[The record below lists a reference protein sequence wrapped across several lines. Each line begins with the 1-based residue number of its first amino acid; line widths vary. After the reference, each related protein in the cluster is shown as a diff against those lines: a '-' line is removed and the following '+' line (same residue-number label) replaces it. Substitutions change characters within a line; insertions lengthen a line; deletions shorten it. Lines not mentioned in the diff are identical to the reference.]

1 MTQNSDLLISPTQFE
16 THFSQEEGHMFSRVT
31 PQALEHP
38 KMIAVSQGTA
48 QLLGLNS
55 QALAAPSNAEFWAG
69 NWAADSADTKNAP
82 LRPIAAVYSG
92 HQFGVWAGQLG
103 DGRAMSLG
111 SLKDIH
117 GQSQELQFKGAG
129 TTPYSRGAD
138 GRAVLRSSCREFLCS
153 EAMVGL
159 GIPTTRVLTFVGSD
173 TPVFRENLETAAVV
187 TRVAPSFIRFGSFE
201 HYLYNDQ
208 PDRLR
213 ALANFVIDFH
223 YPDCRLAT
231 NPFAA
236 LLAQIV
242 SRSAQLVA
250 QWQSVGFC
258 HGVLN
263 TDNMSILGLTIDYGP
278 FGFLDSF
285 DPAHICNHTDRSG
298 RYSYQNQPSMVQWN
312 CYALGQTMVPL
323 IGSVDET
330 KAILGGF
337 KALFETAMKQLW
349 QDKLGLNQRLEDDDA
364 LVDSMFDVMQR
375 NQVDWTLWFRS
386 LSQADLDP
394 AQPCTALRDL
404 CLNRDDCDAWIN
416 QYRQRLE
423 RNTIDPAARRQAMH
437 RINPKYILRNYLA
450 QEAIDKTAAGQYD
463 ELARLQQVLAHP
475 YEEQEQFNDYAKI
488 PPDWAS
494 KIEVSCSS

>member
-1 MTQNSDLLISPTQFE
+1 MTQKFELLFSPTPFQ
-16 THFSQEEGHMFSRVT
+16 THFAAQDGSMFSLVA
-31 PQALEHP
+31 PQALDTP

-48 QLLGLNS
+48 NLLGLDANDLG
-55 QALAAPSNAEFWAG
+55 ALSNADFWGG
-69 NWAADSADTKNAP
+69 NWANAQQTSIT
-82 LRPIAAVYSG
+82 PIAQVYSG

-103 DGRAMSLG
+103 DGRAMSIG
-111 SLKDIH
+111 SVKDVH
-117 GQSQELQFKGAG
+117 GQMQEVQFKGAG

-159 GIPTTRVLTFVGSD
+159 GIPTTRVLTFVGSQ

-208 PDRLR
+208 PERLK
-213 ALANFVIDFH
+213 ALADFVIDFH
-223 YPDCRLAT
+223 YPDCRLAN
-231 NPFAA
+231 NPYAA
-236 LLAQIV
+236 LLKQV
-242 SRSAQLVA
+242 VNRSASLVA

-285 DPAHICNHTDRSG
+285 DPAHICNHTDRAG

-312 CYALGQTMVPL
+312 CYALGQTMVSL
-323 IGSVDET
+323 IGSVDQT
-330 KAILGGF
+330 KEILGGF
-337 KALFETAMKQLW
+337 KAVFETRMKQIW
-349 QDKLGLNQRLEDDDA
+349 QDKLGLSQKLDGDDH
-364 LVDSMFDVMQR
+364 LIDSMFEMMER
-375 NQVDWTLWFRS
+375 NQTDWTLWFRS
-386 LSQADLDP
+386 LSQADLDQ
-394 AQPCTALRDL
+394 ATPCAVLRNL
-404 CLNRDDCDAWIN
+404 CLDRDDCDAWVN
-416 QYRQRLE
+416 QYRQRLSQ
-423 RNTIDPAARRQAMH
+423 NTLAPAKRRQAMH

-450 QEAIDKTAAGQYD
+450 QVAIDKTAAGD
-463 ELARLQQVLAHP
+463 LEELARLQQVLAHP
-475 YEEQEQFNDYAKI
+475 YDEQEQFNDYAKL